1 LLKSMLSLLS
11 IADGISLLK
20 SLFGFFSSILIFL
33 GEVHWSFSFI
43 LLAIL
48 VDGID
53 GMVAR
58 KTKQGELGEYFEAMS
73 DMTALGI
80 APALFIFTLYYAKV
94 SYCPYY
100 TSYLLIVLVVFLS
113 CSMIRLTAFHRMK
126 HKKYFI
132 GLPVTAG
139 SVLIMVPAFLEVSF
153 FYILAIVVVVS
164 LASIAPTP
172 FPKPGLKINGVAT
185 ILIIISILTGKLY
198 DDIGPMIL
206 FVALMCYAIGGPL
219 YLQKK
224 SK

>member
-1 LLKSMLSLLS
+1 MLNLLS

-20 SLFGFFSSILIFL
+20 ALFGFFSIILVVL

-48 VDGID
+48 IDGVDGMI
-53 GMVAR
+53 AR
-58 KTKQGELGEYFEAMS
+58 RTKQGELGEYFEAMS
-73 DMTALGI
+73 DMAALGI
-80 APALFIFTLYYAKV
+80 APALFIFTFYYAKV

-100 TSYLLIVLVVFLS
+100 TIYLLIALIVFLS

-139 SVLIMVPAFLEVSF
+139 AILIMVPAFLEVGF
-153 FYILAIVVVVS
+153 FYLLAIVLVVS
-164 LASIAPTP
+164 VASIASAP
-172 FPKPGLKINGVAT
+172 FPKPGLKINGAAA
-185 ILIIISILTGKLY
+185 ILIIISVLAGKFY
-198 DDIGPMIL
+198 GGIGPIVL
-206 FVALMCYAIGGPL
+206 FIAIMCYAIAGPL

-224 SK
+224 GV